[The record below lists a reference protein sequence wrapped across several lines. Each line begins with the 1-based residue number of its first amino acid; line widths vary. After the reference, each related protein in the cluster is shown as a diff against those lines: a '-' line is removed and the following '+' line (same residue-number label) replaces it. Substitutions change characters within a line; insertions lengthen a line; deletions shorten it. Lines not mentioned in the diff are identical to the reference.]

1 MPERYGFEY
10 VTRHYTS
17 RSNGLFKNT
26 DELPLAILLEGIS
39 EKWGM
44 HVLQILGRPTSA
56 KVEVDGHGRIDT
68 PAILLSQ
75 SRARYL
81 ATQIIELLGPENH
94 AIQFL
99 VEDVAR

>member
-1 MPERYGFEY
+1 MTPQGRTG
-10 VTRHYTS
+10 S
-17 RSNGLFKNT
+17 KNT
-26 DELPLAILLEGIS
+26 GELPLAILLEGIS

-44 HVLQILGRPTSA
+44 NVLQILGRPFSA
-56 KVEVDGHGRIDT
+56 KVEVDGHGGIDT

-75 SRARYL
+75 SQARHL

-94 AIQFL
+94 AIQLL